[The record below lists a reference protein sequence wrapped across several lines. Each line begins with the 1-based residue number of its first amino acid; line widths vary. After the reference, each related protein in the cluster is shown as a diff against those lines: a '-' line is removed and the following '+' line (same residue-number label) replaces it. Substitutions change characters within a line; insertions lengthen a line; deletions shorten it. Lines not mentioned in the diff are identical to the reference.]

1 MEGLTCRLCLQ
12 CQRKNP
18 LEAYLLKASPV
29 DIQKVCV
36 RPLSLRNSEPTR
48 WFSQM
53 TPDEHP
59 RRHHLAD
66 GPLSSPPCRWPTLIT
81 LTKFELVW
89 RRLCDDV
96 LFRSSC
102 LLSAPSVL
110 PEDRIRRNII
120 YIRRFCD
127 HINVLHVVDQTCMVL
142 KSCWRSTT
150 GPPDI

>member
-1 MEGLTCRLCLQ
+1 MNSFTSL
-12 CQRKNP
+12 
-18 LEAYLLKASPV
+18 ASKGFPGGYS
-29 DIQKVCV
+29 KSVCV
-36 RPLSLRNSEPTR
+36 CACVCPLSLRNSEPTR

-110 PEDRIRRNII
+110 PEDRIGRNII
-120 YIRRFCD
+120 CIRRLCD
-127 HINVLHVVDQTCMVL
+127 RIDISYFRPDLYRFKVRR
-142 KSCWRSTT
+142 WRSTT
-150 GPPDI
+150 GPPDL